1 VSVISPG
8 GAAESQPHP
17 SSAAPC
23 MFSQAPGRGEPAGD
37 RVGEPGFSAAF
48 PNPKPRFAN
57 TVAPGLKTT
66 HAAPLAPGSKTRP
79 GLPSDAPPGLES
91 THAAP
96 LAPGSRTRPGLP
108 SDAPP
113 GLPRAIRIACE
124 IDPHNGYELAP
135 RTFILGF
142 TQQRIRLP
150 TRSRIVARVEGR
162 SSLARLGVGVHV
174 TAPTIHAGFG
184 ARNAASTGAP
194 IQLEIFNLGE
204 WTVVL
209 DVGMPICQLIFEE
222 VREMPQVG
230 YRGQFSEQ
238 RAFTA
243 PPQHPTP

>member
-1 VSVISPG
+1 MIPCDREIEALLDEGAILLEPRPEKRLWSPT
-8 GAAESQPHP
+8 AVDLTLDKVLLRWTP
-17 SSAAPC
+17 
-23 MFSQAPGRGEPAGD
+23 QA
-37 RVGEPGFSAAF
+37 
-48 PNPKPRFAN
+48 
-57 TVAPGLKTT
+57 
-66 HAAPLAPGSKTRP
+66 
-79 GLPSDAPPGLES
+79 LPSGKPNHLRPMAPNFNV
-91 THAAP
+91 
-96 LAPGSRTRPGLP
+96 
-108 SDAPP
+108 
-113 GLPRAIRIACE
+113 RALMEDPASASKIE
-124 IDPHNGYELAP
+124 IDPRDGYELAP

-150 TRSRIVARVEGR
+150 TRSRIMARVEGK

-184 ARNAASTGAP
+184 AKDAASTGAP
-194 IQLEIFNLGE
+194 IQLEIFNLGD

-243 PPQHPTP
+243 PPPPPAP